1 MRVGP
6 TTSIRPAAGYGERG
20 KRCPSG
26 AFAEGESDPNES
38 SEASSGQQRKQC
50 PLRRLSLR
58 TAQASAY
65 AAADPTL
72 RPTRP
77 RRACTAPSPAGS
89 YPAPARG
96 GRDGDGSG
104 AFGAGHA
111 TAGGGHQFGA
121 KRLYAEEPINKLS
134 GRREAERERRPAD
147 GVGYRQGWA
156 RQLTIPERPGGARTA
171 PSPAGPCPAQGAG
184 RVLTGRTDTG
194 GGHFG
199 AKRHSCHDTPQP
211 VFRPQ
216 RFSGGRRTCQ

>member
-72 RPTRP
+72 RPSRP
-77 RRACTAPSPAGS
+77 RRACSAPSPAGPC
-89 YPAPARG
+89 PAPARG
-96 GRDGDGSG
+96 GRDGDGTG

-111 TAGGGHQFGA
+111 TDVGGDQFGA
-121 KRLYAEEPINKLS
+121 KRLSAAEQTRRFPAGEKRSGNG
-134 GRREAERERRPAD
+134 GRRTASGTSKGGP
-147 GVGYRQGWA
+147 

-184 RVLTGRTDTG
+184 RAVD
-194 GGHFG
+194 
-199 AKRHSCHDTPQP
+199 
-211 VFRPQ
+211 RPD
-216 RFSGGRRTCQ
+216 